1 MPEMIPESYI
11 ILIVGIMVISGALGG
26 MVSALV
32 SARDDQP
39 FFSLIIKHSLIG
51 VVAALMVP
59 LLLNLLSSDLLE
71 SGQTR
76 PLKLFTLSGLCVI
89 CAVFSTRFLERMY
102 GSRFKHERQYG
113 QAVDK
118 NGDQPDRIE
127 EQVLK
132 APPVRSPDKAK
143 KPENQS
149 RILRELAVAEDAKL
163 TLTDLMENTEI
174 SQKDFDETVSLLMAK
189 GAVAQ
194 ELSSGNQLK
203 LVLTPRGRQQ
213 LNKTSAN

>member
-1 MPEMIPESYI
+1 MPELIPESYI

-26 MVSALV
+26 MVSALL

-102 GSRFKHERQYG
+102 GSILKHEGQYG

-132 APPVRSPDKAK
+132 EPPVMSPDKAK

>member
-1 MPEMIPESYI
+1 MPELISGSYI

-51 VVAALMVP
+51 IVAALMVP
-59 LLLNLLSSDLLE
+59 LLLSMLSSDLLD

-76 PLKLFTLSGLCVI
+76 PLKLLNLSGLCI
-89 CAVFSTRFLERMY
+89 FFSVFSTRFLERMY
-102 GSRFKHERQYG
+102 GSGLKLEGQYG
-113 QAVDK
+113 REVDK
-118 NGDQPDRIE
+118 NGDQPARTE
-127 EQVLK
+127 EQTVK
-132 APPVRSPDKAK
+132 ALPVRNPDRAK
-143 KPENQS
+143 KPESQS
-149 RILRELAVAEDAKL
+149 RILQELAVAEDAKL
-163 TLTDLMENTEI
+163 TLADLMRNTEI
-174 SQKDFDETVSLLMAK
+174 SQKEFDETVSLLMAK

-213 LNKTSAN
+213 LKKTSAN

>member
-1 MPEMIPESYI
+1 MPELIPESYI

-26 MVSALV
+26 MVSALL

-102 GSRFKHERQYG
+102 GSRLKGEGQYG
-113 QAVDK
+113 QEVNK

-127 EQVLK
+127 EQTVK
-132 APPVRSPDKAK
+132 APPLRSPDKAK

-163 TLTDLMENTEI
+163 TLTELMENTEI

>member
-1 MPEMIPESYI
+1 MPELISESYI
-11 ILIVGIMVISGALGG
+11 ILIVGIMVISGGLGG
-26 MVSALV
+26 MASALL

-51 VVAALMVP
+51 VVASLTVP
-59 LLLNLLSSDLLE
+59 LLLNLLSGDLLE
-71 SGQTR
+71 SGQTK
-76 PLKLFTLSGLCVI
+76 PLKLLTLSGLCI
-89 CAVFSTRFLERMY
+89 IFAVFSTRSLERVF
-102 GSRFKHERQYG
+102 GSRLKGEGQYD
-113 QAVDK
+113 QEVHK
-118 NGDQPDRIE
+118 NGAQHDRIE
-127 EQVLK
+127 EHAVK
-132 APPVRSPDKAK
+132 AIPASSIDKAK

-149 RILRELAVAEDAKL
+149 RILRELAVAEGAKL
-163 TLTDLMENTEI
+163 TLTDLMKNTEI

-213 LNKTSAN
+213 LNKISTN

>member
-1 MPEMIPESYI
+1 
-11 ILIVGIMVISGALGG
+11 MVISGALGG

-102 GSRFKHERQYG
+102 GSRLKHERQYA

-118 NGDQPDRIE
+118 NGAQPDRIE

>member
-1 MPEMIPESYI
+1 MPELIPESYI

-26 MVSALV
+26 MVSALL

-102 GSRFKHERQYG
+102 GSRLKGEGQYG
-113 QAVDK
+113 QEVNK

-127 EQVLK
+127 EQTVK
-132 APPVRSPDKAK
+132 APPLRSPDKAK

-149 RILRELAVAEDAKL
+149 RILRELSVAEDAKL

-174 SQKDFDETVSLLMAK
+174 SQKDFDETLSLLMAK

-194 ELSSGNQLK
+194 VLSGGNKLQ
-203 LVLTPRGRQQ
+203 LVLTARGRQQ
-213 LNKTSAN
+213 LNKASAN